1 MELWESGLINHS
13 SGKEY
18 KLVVVFLLM
27 LERIWCG
34 GVRVRRLGEV
44 RGGGG

>member
-18 KLVVVFLLM
+18 KLVAFLLM
-27 LERIWCG
+27 LARKTMVWRSESE
-34 GVRVRRLGEV
+34 EV
-44 RGGGG
+44 E